1 MMAQPSDPRRR
12 RALFRSWHRGLRETD
27 LLLGRFADAEIAGL
41 NDRDLADY
49 ESLLDAQDR
58 DVLAWLTGEAE
69 VPPDYDTPV
78 FRKLRDFHTHAGPI
92 HV

>member
-1 MMAQPSDPRRR
+1 M
-12 RALFRSWHRGLRETD
+12 
-27 LLLGRFADAEIAGL
+27 GRFADAEIADL
-41 NDRDLADY
+41 NDTDLADY

-92 HV
+92 HI